1 MAGDNKTVIKHNAK
15 DSVFTDLF
23 GNTKYVLKLYNA
35 LHPDATGITEDM
47 IEIVT
52 LKNTLV
58 NGRYNDLGFMVD
70 KRLIVLAE
78 AQSTWSVNIIIRA
91 LMYLVDTYQDYI
103 EKEGVNVYGTKR
115 IDFPRPELYVIYTR
129 GGDIEEGE
137 ITLTD
142 EFFGGQEAAIEVRV
156 KVITTS
162 AKGDI
167 INQYIAFTHIWD
179 KYMKKDKKMT
189 KEELKK
195 AIEEVIRICKEND
208 ILKEYL
214 TERESEVQRIMS
226 NLYDEEYIQR
236 TWEKEIREE
245 GIKVGEERGIKLGE
259 ERGIDTVLANMRKAG
274 ISEDMIQNI
283 AKMSRA

>member
-115 IDFPRPELYVIYTR
+115 IDFPRPELYVIYTG
-129 GGDIEEGE
+129 GGDVSEGE

-142 EFFGGQEAAIEVRV
+142 EFFGGREAAIEVRV

-167 INQYIAFTHIWD
+167 INQYIAFTHVLD
-179 KYMKKDKKMT
+179 EQVEKYGRTEKAV
-189 KEELKK
+189 KET
-195 AIEEVIRICKEND
+195 IGICKERD

-214 TERESEVQRIMS
+214 TNREREVQRIMS
-226 NLYDEEYIQR
+226 ILYDEEYIQNAR
-236 TWEKEIREE
+236 EKEVRMEGREE
-245 GIKVGEERGIKLGE
+245 GIKVGEARGRTEGRTE
-259 ERGIDTVLANMRKAG
+259 GIDAMIANLRKAG
-274 ISEDMIQNI
+274 ISEEAIQNA
-283 AKMSRA
+283 AKMSRT

>member
-167 INQYIAFTHIWD
+167 INQYIAFTHVLD
-179 KYMKKDKKMT
+179 EQVEKYGRTEKAV
-189 KEELKK
+189 KET
-195 AIEEVIRICKEND
+195 IGICKERD

-214 TERESEVQRIMS
+214 TNREREVQRIMS
-226 NLYDEEYIQR
+226 ILYDEEYIQNAR
-236 TWEKEIREE
+236 EKEVREE
-245 GIKVGEERGIKLGE
+245 GIKVGEA
-259 ERGIDTVLANMRKAG
+259 RGIDAMIANMRKAG
-274 ISEDMIQNI
+274 ISEDMIQNV